1 MIGELCMMKTN
12 MYSIEMNEKSITLV
26 SLTPKKIYEEQL
38 KLMEKKIV
46 EKESLY
52 IRGPFF
58 LINRGEQKNRLNREN
73 RKKITEKIES

>member
-1 MIGELCMMKTN
+1 MMKTN